1 MPADPVRLSK
11 FLSLVLRHEPQR
23 AGLVLDEVGWV
34 AVDELL
40 AGCARAGVPV
50 TREQLTD
57 MVAESDKQRFA
68 FSPDGGRIRANQG
81 HSVEVKLDYAPQTPP
96 ELLFHGTATRFLDSI
111 RDRGLVRGDRHHVHL
126 SADLETAR
134 KVGQRHG
141 QPIVLTVR
149 AREMYR
155 AGHVF
160 LRSANGVWLAEAVPV
175 DWLEFPSER
184 I

>member
-11 FLSLVLRHEPQR
+11 FLSLVLRHDPQR
-23 AGLVLDEVGWV
+23 AGLVLDDAGWV
-34 AVDELL
+34 AVDDLL
-40 AGCARAGVPV
+40 VGCARAGVTL
-50 TREQLTD
+50 TREQLEEI
-57 MVAESDKQRFA
+57 VRSSDKQRFA
-68 FSPDGGRIRANQG
+68 FSSDGERIRANQG
-81 HSVEVKLDYAPQTPP
+81 HSVEVKLDYVPQTPP

-111 RDRGLVRGDRHHVHL
+111 RERGLVRGGRHHVHL
-126 SADLETAR
+126 SSDTETAR

-141 QPIVLTVR
+141 RPVVLSVR
-149 AREMYR
+149 AGDMHR

-160 LRSANGVWLAEAVPV
+160 LRSANGVWLAESVPV